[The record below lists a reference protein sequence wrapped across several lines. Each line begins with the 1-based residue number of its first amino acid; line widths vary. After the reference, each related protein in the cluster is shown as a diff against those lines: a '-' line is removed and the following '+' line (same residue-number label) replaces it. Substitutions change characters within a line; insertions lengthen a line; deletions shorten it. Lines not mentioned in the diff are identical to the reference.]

1 MTNRW
6 LAHVK
11 ETARKNRGMKFK
23 EVLKH
28 AKKTYK
34 RLASS
39 LKKTVKRRG
48 AKKSRKRSKR
58 KSGGNPGMHTHR
70 TVTQGA
76 APVSTDTNPVTE
88 LVEDIYNFI

>member
-1 MTNRW
+1 MVNRW

-11 ETARKNRGMKFK
+11 ETARKHRGMKFK
-23 EVLKH
+23 DVLKH

-34 RLASS
+34 RMASS

-48 AKKSRKRSKR
+48 SKKNRKRSRR
-58 KSGGNPGMHTHR
+58 KSGGNNGMGTYR

-76 APVSTDTNPVTE
+76 APVPTE
-88 LVEDIYNFI
+88 NTVWKDLFNFI

>member
-1 MTNRW
+1 MVNRW

-11 ETARKNRGMKFK
+11 ETARKNRGLKFK
-23 EVLKH
+23 DVLKH

-48 AKKSRKRSKR
+48 AKKRRTQFKRKR
-58 KSGGNPGMHTHR
+58 GGNNGMGTYR

-76 APVSTDTNPVTE
+76 APVPTDSNLATE
-88 LVEDIYNFI
+88 LVQDIYNFI